1 MKNLRV
7 SKLDIPSGWNE
18 ITCNQLI
25 ELEQLELSRE
35 EYSDYDYVFEQI
47 AILCDLDI
55 DDDIFFELVD
65 DDITLI
71 LNELKWMKNNL
82 TKSANKY
89 FELDGFTY
97 KKINPNEMIAAEWIT
112 FDYYITNNY
121 KLYVKEIIATAY
133 RRISIDKYGNE
144 IMEKFEFDFNQRV
157 NSFGNITLD
166 NFPVYELID
175 FRKKCFDNFDLANR
189 LEDDED
195 DEDDDFKINDEEDN
209 IENNEDGPDMSKD
222 NYVTRANKRELEA
235 KNNIAKVYNWEK
247 IMMDLANNNILDA
260 YKILDIPIV
269 YIFRVIT
276 MRKNID

>member
-35 EYSDYDYVFEQI
+35 EYSDYEYVFEQI

-195 DEDDDFKINDEEDN
+195 DEDDDFKINDEEED